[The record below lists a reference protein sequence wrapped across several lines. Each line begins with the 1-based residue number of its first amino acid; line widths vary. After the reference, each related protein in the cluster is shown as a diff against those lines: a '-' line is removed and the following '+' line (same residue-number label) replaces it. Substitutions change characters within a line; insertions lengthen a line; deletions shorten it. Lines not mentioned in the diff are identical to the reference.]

1 MGRGVMGAREVVA
14 HANLREGD
22 EDVAHYSATSG
33 TGSEKNTHTHTHTH
47 TYTHKRSAPRLMI
60 CTRTHSGSSCTRIVR
75 EDGHQ
80 AVCVLDAGLYTAARA
95 RRGQSVP

>member
-1 MGRGVMGAREVVA
+1 MGAREVVA

-47 TYTHKRSAPRLMI
+47 IHTQAFSASTHDMH
-60 CTRTHSGSSCTRIVR
+60 THAQRFFL
-75 EDGHQ
+75 HP
-80 AVCVLDAGLYTAARA
+80 YRA
-95 RRGQSVP
+95 